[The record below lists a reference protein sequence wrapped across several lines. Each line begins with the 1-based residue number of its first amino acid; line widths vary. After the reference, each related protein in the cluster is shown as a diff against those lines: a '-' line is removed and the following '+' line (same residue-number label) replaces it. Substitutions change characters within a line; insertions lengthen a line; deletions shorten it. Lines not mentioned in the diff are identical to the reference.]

1 MAVVNVSQSNTFEEW
16 RQKTNELGTNLGDMT
31 SLDSSFSSTT
41 IVDALNESVT
51 SSAIYS
57 PLNITN
63 GGTITTD
70 DTSFELQ
77 VSSTTQLTIDSNGD
91 VTATRDLIATRNV
104 EAVDVN
110 ASGSL
115 TVDGNTTL
123 GNDSADTITF
133 TGSADSDLVPGT
145 SDSYTLGATNNRW
158 LNVHS
163 YDMTASH
170 NIDGVNIEASNTL
183 TTQGTLHANGAATL
197 DGGVTTTTLTA
208 SSNGVIQGT
217 LNVQGAV
224 DFDSTLNVDG
234 NITHDGTIMPTVN
247 NSQNIG
253 GSTLKYANI
262 YATTFQGRATTA
274 NYADLAENYL
284 ADREYEVGTVMA
296 VGGMYEVT
304 AAVDATAHSVIGVVS
319 ENPAYLMNSD
329 LEGGTPIAL
338 KGRVQVK
345 ISENVQKG
353 DRLSASA
360 VPGTA
365 RPNNSIWCFAV
376 SLQDGEAGS
385 TVEAVIL

>member
-104 EAVDVN
+104 EAVDIN
-110 ASGSL
+110 ASGNL

-123 GNDSADTITF
+123 GNDSADNIVF
-133 TGSADSDLVPGT
+133 TGGIASNLIPETGDIYNLGSSAKP
-145 SDSYTLGATNNRW
+145 W
-158 LNVHS
+158 LNVYANDINADS
-163 YDMTASH
+163 
-170 NIDGVNIEASNTL
+170 NIDGVNIEASNNL
-183 TTQGTLHANGAATL
+183 TTQGALHANGAATL
-197 DGGVTTTTLTA
+197 DGGTTTTTLTT
-208 SSNGVIQGT
+208 SGNTVVQGT
-217 LNVQGAV
+217 LNVQSAV
-224 DFDSTLNVDG
+224 DLDTTLNVDG
-234 NITHDGTIMPTVN
+234 NITHDGTIMPTVTN
-247 NSQNIG
+247 TQNIG
-253 GSTLKYANI
+253 GASMKYANI
-262 YATTFQGRATTA
+262 YATTFNGNATSA
-274 NYADLAENYL
+274 NYADLAEKYL
-284 ADREYEVGTVMA
+284 ADREYEVGTVVA

-319 ENPAYLMNSD
+319 ENPAFKMND
-329 LEGGTPIAL
+329 ELEGGTYIAL
-338 KGRVQVK
+338 KGRVPVK
-345 ISENVQKG
+345 ISEKVQKG

-376 SLQDGEAGS
+376 SLQDGEAGD

>member
-57 PLNITN
+57 PLNITS

-70 DTSFELQ
+70 DTSFQLQ

-115 TVDGNTTL
+115 TVDSNTTL
-123 GNDSADTITF
+123 GNSSSNTITF
-133 TGSADSDLVPGT
+133 SGSVNTSIVPNAGDT
-145 SDSYTLGATNNRW
+145 YNLGSSVKPW
-158 LNVHS
+158 LNVYTH
-163 YDMTASH
+163 DIIADN
-170 NIDGVNIEASNTL
+170 NIDGVNIEASNGL
-183 TTQGTLHANGAATL
+183 TTQGILHANGVATL
-197 DGGVTTTTLTA
+197 DGGTTTTTLTA
-208 SSNGVIQGT
+208 SSNTVIQGT
-217 LNVQGAV
+217 LNVQSAV
-224 DFDSTLNVDG
+224 DLDTTLNVDG
-234 NITHDGTIMPTVN
+234 NITHDGNILPTIN

-253 GSTLKYANI
+253 GSSSKYANI
-262 YATTFQGRATTA
+262 YATTFHGNATSA

-284 ADREYEVGTVMA
+284 ADKEYEVGTVMA
-296 VGGMYEVT
+296 VGGMNEVT
-304 AAVDATAHSVIGVVS
+304 AANNDTAHSVIGVVS
-319 ENPAYLMNSD
+319 ENPAYLMNSE

-345 ISENVQKG
+345 ISENVKKG

-360 VPGTA
+360 VAGQAKPDNA
-365 RPNNSIWCFAV
+365 NSFGI